1 MRYFKRLHDGCEP
14 PGLERAI
21 LRRLPRALIVGTLIP
36 VSLSGLVRIMPRPA
50 GADAA
55 KAILD
60 VDIFAF
66 ASALTFWAAV
76 LTVAIGCVVVA
87 IMKGPAYV
95 ADAYPVAHANR
106 PRERND
112 DDSGSANSAMT
123 PSDQTGTFENR
134 NQER

>member
-14 PGLERAI
+14 PGLERVI
-21 LRRLPRALIVGTLIP
+21 LRRLPKALIVGTMIP
-36 VSLSGLVRIMPRPA
+36 LSLSGLVRVMPRPA
-50 GADAA
+50 GVDAA

-76 LTVAIGCVVVA
+76 LTVAIGCIVVT

-106 PRERND
+106 PRKKND
-112 DDSGSANSAMT
+112 DDSGSANSAT
-123 PSDQTGTFENR
+123 KRSPETGTFENR
-134 NQER
+134 NS